1 MIFNIWGHK
10 MSKINLYV
18 FSQIIKSC
26 TLVFFIFVSIAWL
39 MQLSRLLSAMN
50 NLQIEF
56 LAIFSLSLWL
66 IPNLINVTLPFII
79 IFGLVFAFAKLD
91 KDKEIIAIYSLG
103 LSTNELK
110 KPIINLLSLTSIAY
124 LFLNFLISPFTY
136 NIYKEKEFLIRNS
149 VDLNKLNISNFIE
162 LDNDLI
168 IDFKKEDNN
177 FTDIFI
183 SYFDENENLIFANK
197 GHIENKDNNLIFNLI
212 NGYKIVFKK
221 NELEKLQFD
230 NYKLKFPTKNNS
242 IYSKNDANTLTLF
255 DLINDKN
262 IKNNKILFL
271 KFADVLIIISFI
283 FYFYFYFILKN
294 NFSLKNFFIFI
305 IFGIITIT
313 LDNFL
318 ENFSMEFFF
327 LIIIGLINILFI
339 QFIGLSFN
347 SLKLYEK

>member
-1 MIFNIWGHK
+1 

-103 LSTNELK
+103 LSTNEIK
-110 KPIINLLSLTSIAY
+110 KPILSLLSLTSIAY

-136 NIYKEKEFLIRNS
+136 NIYKENEFLIRNS

-168 IDFKKEDNN
+168 IDFKKENNN
-177 FTDIFI
+177 FKDIFI
-183 SYFDENENLIFANK
+183 SYFDENENLIFSNK
-197 GHIENKDNNLIFNLI
+197 GNIENKDNNLVFNLI
-212 NGYKIVFKK
+212 NGYKIVFKD

-230 NYKLKFPTKNNS
+230 NYKLNFPTKNNS
-242 IYSKNDANTLTLF
+242 FYSKNDANTLTLF

-262 IKNNKILFL
+262 IENNKILFL
-271 KFADVLIIISFI
+271 KIADILIIVSFI

-327 LIIIGLINILFI
+327 LILIGLINILFI

>member
-1 MIFNIWGHK
+1 

-66 IPNLINVTLPFII
+66 VPNLINVTLPFII

-110 KPIINLLSLTSIAY
+110 KPIIILLSLTSIVY

-168 IDFKKEDNN
+168 IDFKKENNN
-177 FTDIFI
+177 FRDIFI
-183 SYFDENENLIFANK
+183 SYFDENENLIFSNEGNIK
-197 GHIENKDNNLIFNLI
+197 NIDNNLVFNLI
-212 NGYKIVFKK
+212 DGFKIVFKE

-230 NYKLKFPTKNNS
+230 SYKLNFPTKNND

-262 IKNNKILFL
+262 IENNKILFL
-271 KFADVLIIISFI
+271 KIADILIIISFI

-305 IFGIITIT
+305 IFGIVTIT

-347 SLKLYEK
+347 TLKLYEK